1 MVLTIIAMAAAAVL
15 IVCAVAVA
23 YILDDRFN

>member
-15 IVCAVAVA
+15 IVGAVAVA
-23 YILDDRFN
+23 YILDNRFN